1 MAAPLVNAITFFK
14 DFGLFDVVL
23 PFLLV
28 FSIMFAILEKTRILG
43 EEKIKEGVT
52 MPKRSLNAMVS
63 FVVAML
69 VVATNKIVTAINT
82 ALPNVVFLAVV
93 IICFLMLVGI
103 FYKDGDFDFAK
114 THEGW
119 VYGFIIIILILI
131 IAIFLDSLTTAS
143 GETWLTYGF
152 NYVVEN
158 SSGPLVTSLI
168 FLVVTLLAIFFI
180 VRSPSKGKDEK

>member
-1 MAAPLVNAITFFK
+1 MAAPLVNAVNFFR

-43 EEKIKEGVT
+43 EDKIKEGVT

-69 VVATNKIVTAINT
+69 VVATNKIVSAINT
-82 ALPNVVFLAVV
+82 ALPNIVFLAVV
-93 IICFLMLVGI
+93 IISFLMLVGI
-103 FYKDGDFDFAK
+103 FYKEGDFDFAK
-114 THEGW
+114 THENW
-119 VYGFIIIILILI
+119 VYGFIIIIFILIL
-131 IAIFLDSLTTAS
+131 AIFLDSLTTAS
-143 GETWLTYGF
+143 GETWLVYGF

-158 SSGPLVTSLI
+158 ASGPLITSLI

-180 VRSPSKGKDEK
+180 VRSPSEKKEK